1 MKNNS
6 LCQIRKTLS
15 ESTLWGSGA
24 DRNVT
29 GIWPG
34 YVDVM
39 KQWRRL
45 QLHWFFCST
54 EVEWCLFDA
63 QGRRLEA
70 THGTVSDDEGSD
82 EVRRVEES
90 VEVVGVNAEV
100 WLVWCL
106 MKLKLINMRFHL
118 WPLLS
123 EGQFG
128 LTINFT
134 DNTITV
140 SHGVGLWSRAALSR
154 RRGNGGGDG
163 GELWNCLCRL
173 WPYNLEVLLHFPRI
187 SGILCVKCEHGNVIC
202 RLLLVWLGV
211 KCGFITSRKGFG
223 HSYVSSFMCGNYISG
238 SLTDK
243 SRDIW
248 LHKTHAFT

>member
-1 MKNNS
+1 MMMFVWRSGSTPGGHTWNS
-6 LCQIRKTLS
+6 
-15 ESTLWGSGA
+15 
-24 DRNVT
+24 
-29 GIWPG
+29 
-34 YVDVM
+34 
-39 KQWRRL
+39 QWRWGFRRGQAGGGECRGGGCQCWGLIGLMFDDVVADQYEVSSLTSSVWRSVRFNYKLHRQHNHRL
-45 QLHWFFCST
+45 
-54 EVEWCLFDA
+54 
-63 QGRRLEA
+63 
-70 THGTVSDDEGSD
+70 
-82 EVRRVEES
+82 
-90 VEVVGVNAEV
+90 
-100 WLVWCL
+100 
-106 MKLKLINMRFHL
+106 
-118 WPLLS
+118 P
-123 EGQFG
+123 
-128 LTINFT
+128 
-134 DNTITV
+134 
-140 SHGVGLWSRAALSR
+140 WSRAELSR

>member
-1 MKNNS
+1 MWWSSDDGCSFTGSSVARRSNDDVC
-6 LCQIRKTLS
+6 LTLRVDAWRPHMEQS
-15 ESTLWGSGA
+15 VTMRVQTRSG
-24 DRNVT
+24 
-29 GIWPG
+29 G
-34 YVDVM
+34 
-39 KQWRRL
+39 WRRVSRWWVSML
-45 QLHWFFCST
+45 RSDWFD
-54 EVEWCLFDA
+54 VWW
-63 QGRRLEA
+63 RRSWSIWDFI
-70 THGTVSDDEGSD
+70 SD
-82 EVRRVEES
+82 
-90 VEVVGVNAEV
+90 
-100 WLVWCL
+100 
-106 MKLKLINMRFHL
+106 
-118 WPLLS
+118 
-123 EGQFG
+123 

-202 RLLLVWLGV
+202 PLLLVWLGV